1 MIDLYAA
8 GTSNGMRARIALE
21 ECGLE
26 YKLNPIALEKG
37 ENKTPQFT
45 ALNPNAQIPVI
56 VDHDGPG
63 GKPVTLSQSS
73 AILVYAAEKSGK
85 FMPRDPAARPA
96 FWQALMSAS
105 TDMTPTLGS
114 IFQIVR
120 GKDPHGPSA
129 DLFKGRWKQY
139 LKVWDERF
147 AKQKYAAGS
156 EVTIADFSL
165 YAGYARCKSTL
176 PELCEGVRNVERW
189 AKEMAARPAVQ
200 RAFKF

>member
-21 ECGLE
+21 ECALE
-26 YKLNPIALEKG
+26 YKLHPVALEKG
-37 ENKTPQFT
+37 ENKKPEFL

-56 VDHDGPG
+56 VDNDGPG
-63 GKPVTLSQSS
+63 GKPVTISQSS

-85 FMPRDPAARPA
+85 FMPKDPAARPA

-147 AKQKYAAGS
+147 AKQKYAAGN

-165 YAGYARCKSTL
+165 YAGYARAKGAM
-176 PELCEGVRNVERW
+176 PELCDGFANAERW
-189 AKEMAARPAVQ
+189 AKEMAARPGIQ
-200 RAFKF
+200 RALRF